1 MWHAVTLS
9 DLVDETRLSSG
20 TSSQLLASY
29 SVLLTLHLLKTETG
43 FYKRLG
49 LEIIRYTVL
58 YDVVR

>member
-20 TSSQLLASY
+20 TSSH

>member
-20 TSSQLLASY
+20 TSSQLLAFY
-29 SVLLTLHLLKTETG
+29 SALLTLHLLKTETG
-43 FYKRLG
+43 FYKS
-49 LEIIRYTVL
+49 LEIIRYTGL